1 MRKRA
6 RSEYGDRY
14 WMIANYLS
22 IKKRFS
28 IPTSC
33 SLSVIL
39 RSSIT
44 LNKKKI
50 GRLVLCLYYSKW
62 RRWYIH
68 NHNNSTSNILLYQAM
83 CNELKVT
90 YRFTCQFRSFSNKF
104 DQVYK
109 ITKFIIYLIC
119 FTGGILWASVE
130 SFPCH
135 SSKLTQKQ
143 ITMHSSPKAPWV
155 EIMFLLNIFIIFS
168 QSFRYTIIVTES
180 FFEQT

>member
-104 DQVYK
+104 DKVYK
-109 ITKFIIYLIC
+109 ITKFAMYFDLFYRRHTLSKRRIVPLPLFKADPETNHDALFPKGAVSRNHVFIEHIYHI
-119 FTGGILWASVE
+119 
-130 SFPCH
+130 
-135 SSKLTQKQ
+135 
-143 ITMHSSPKAPWV
+143 
-155 EIMFLLNIFIIFS
+155 
-168 QSFRYTIIVTES
+168 
-180 FFEQT
+180 